1 MSATT
6 QSTSSKSRRSANTE
20 LARDIAG
27 VFAREKLKP
36 SKVAVKAT
44 GKVIAEVAVA
54 ITKLSEEQSRRILT
68 LEGALTEA
76 IETAVEEL
84 ATRTDV
90 QPKPVNVTKPI
101 ERHEGKGLGKPL
113 TAVEGRKRLLA
124 YATPQRI
131 EDWAG
136 DVAGATEIERT
147 LGISRSTLHYWNTH
161 GAVVGL
167 QKGTRNH
174 VYPLAQFI
182 DGRPVDG
189 IDDVLNVIG
198 NPRATWQWLIQHK
211 PSIKGA
217 PLDLLKEGE
226 IGKVV
231 KAAERDFG

>member
-1 MSATT
+1 MSAAT
-6 QSTSSKSRRSANTE
+6 QSSPSKSRLSANTE

-36 SKVAVKAT
+36 SKATIKAT
-44 GKVIAEVAVA
+44 GKVVAEVAVA
-54 ITKLSEEQSRRILT
+54 VSKLTAEQRRRVLVQEE
-68 LEGALTEA
+68 ALADA
-76 IETAVEEL
+76 IEALVEEL
-84 ATRTDV
+84 AARTDIEP
-90 QPKPVNVTKPI
+90 QPVKVTKAV
-101 ERHEGKGLGKPL
+101 ERHEGKGLGKKL
-113 TAVEGRKRLLA
+113 TAAEGRDRLLA

-147 LGISRSTLHYWNTH
+147 LGISRSTLHYWNTN

-198 NPRATWQWLIQHK
+198 NSRAAWQWLIEYK
-211 PSIKGA
+211 PSIKAA
-217 PLDLLKEGE
+217 PLALLKDGK
-226 IGKVV
+226 IDKVV

>member
-1 MSATT
+1 MSAAT
-6 QSTSSKSRRSANTE
+6 QSLPSKSRLSANTE

-36 SKVAVKAT
+36 TKATIKAT
-44 GKVIAEVAVA
+44 GKVVAEVAAAVS
-54 ITKLSEEQSRRILT
+54 KLTAEQRRRVLVQEE
-68 LEGALTEA
+68 ALADA
-76 IETAVEEL
+76 IEALVEEL
-84 ATRTDV
+84 AARTDIEP
-90 QPKPVNVTKPI
+90 QPVKVTKSV
-101 ERHEGKGLGKPL
+101 ERHEGKGLGKKL
-113 TAVEGRKRLLA
+113 TVAEGRKRLLA

-147 LGISRSTLHYWNTH
+147 LGISRSTLHYWNTR
-161 GAVVGL
+161 GDVVGL
-167 QKGTRNH
+167 QKGTRNR

-182 DGRPVDG
+182 DERPVEG
-189 IDDVLNVIG
+189 IDEVLNVIK

-211 PSIKGA
+211 PSIKGT

>member
-1 MSATT
+1 MSAAT
-6 QSTSSKSRRSANTE
+6 QSSPSKSRRSVDAK
-20 LARDIAG
+20 LARQIAG
-27 VFAREKLKP
+27 VFARENLQP
-36 SKVAVKAT
+36 AESTIEAT
-44 GKVIAEVAVA
+44 GKVLAEVTVA
-54 ITKLSEEQSRRILT
+54 LTKLTKAQRQRVLARG
-68 LEGALTEA
+68 GALAEA

-84 ATRTDV
+84 AAKTEIEP
-90 QPKPVNVTKPI
+90 QPVKVTKRV
-101 ERHEGKGLGKPL
+101 ERHKGKGLGKKL
-113 TAVEGRKRLLA
+113 TAVEGRKRLLS

-147 LGISRSTLHYWNTH
+147 LGISRSTLHYWNTN

-198 NPRATWQWLIQHK
+198 NSRAAWQWLIEYK
-211 PSIKGA
+211 PSIKAA
-217 PLDLLKEGE
+217 PLALLKDGK
-226 IGKVV
+226 IDKVV